1 MNLRIKRIETHLTV
15 ESDDDQSDE
24 DEDTE
29 NTISTLQAESEIP
42 RQSDGFVSNIHQPR
56 ALNSRHDVMSTM
68 IGTAP
73 IPKQISPQQSV
84 SSFPP
89 MRRAFMRLEEEN
101 SGDSLRIEDPR
112 HQSVEGVRSNA
123 PALLYVEPMKRKWA
137 PKCDSSLQQTKRSKY

>member
-1 MNLRIKRIETHLTV
+1 MDLRIKRIETHLT
-15 ESDDDQSDE
+15 EECDDDDQS
-24 DEDTE
+24 EDTE
-29 NTISTLQAESEIP
+29 NTIQEESEIP

-56 ALNSRHDVMSTM
+56 ALNSRHDVISTM

-73 IPKQISPQQSV
+73 IPKQILPQQSV

-89 MRRAFMRLEEEN
+89 MRQAFMRLEGEN

>member
-1 MNLRIKRIETHLTV
+1 MDLRIKRIETHLT
-15 ESDDDQSDE
+15 EEYDDDQSEDDE
-24 DEDTE
+24 ST
-29 NTISTLQAESEIP
+29 TSTLQAESEIP
-42 RQSDGFVSNIHQPR
+42 RQSDEFVSNIHQPR

-84 SSFPP
+84 SSFPQ
-89 MRRAFMRLEEEN
+89 MRQAFMRLEEEN

-112 HQSVEGVRSNA
+112 HQSVKGVRSNA

>member
-1 MNLRIKRIETHLTV
+1 MAMDLRIKHIETHLAA
-15 ESDDDQSDE
+15 ESDDDQL
-24 DEDTE
+24 EDTE
-29 NTISTLQAESEIP
+29 NTISTLP
-42 RQSDGFVSNIHQPR
+42 K
-56 ALNSRHDVMSTM
+56 
-68 IGTAP
+68 P